1 MLEVLGEINLLLSH
15 LLNLPDLHGLFLL
28 QQLLLHKRLL
38 GFLLLL
44 ELLGL
49 PHCRLLLEYLLL
61 LLLLQQLL
69 LLEGGLLLSL
79 LLDEV
84 ISEGAGLTST
94 NRIVVNYP
102 ALGLLLPLGKQ
113 FSACNKEMIEI
124 SVHST
129 NVVCCAV

>member
-1 MLEVLGEINLLLSH
+1 MLEVLWEVNLLLRH
-15 LLNLPDLHGLFLL
+15 LLDPPDLHALL
-28 QQLLLHKRLL
+28 LLELLLLHEGLL

-49 PHCRLLLEYLLL
+49 PDGGLLLEYLLL
-61 LLLLQQLL
+61 LLLLDQLL
-69 LLEGGLLLSL
+69 LLEGGLLLCL

-124 SVHST
+124 SVSGQ
-129 NVVCCAV
+129 